1 MSYPEEAPQRPL
13 LELRILHAGTHQRH
27 CHPVVTPGQ
36 GLLQG
41 RAQFLQ
47 HRPHLR
53 GGGTGRGDTKR
64 SPKGPKRG
72 EQRGPETDANGA
84 TTGTQK
90 GHKWDPKGATNGT
103 QKGPPMGPKRDTNG
117 ATNGTPKEPPMGP

>member
-47 HRPHLR
+47 HRHHLR
-53 GGGTGRGDTKR
+53 GGGTASGDTKGTR
-64 SPKGPKRG
+64 NGPKRG
-72 EQRGPETDANGA
+72 HQ
-84 TTGTQK
+84 
-90 GHKWDPKGATNGT
+90 WDPKGT
-103 QKGPPMGPKRDTNG
+103 QMGPPMGPQKSHQWDPK
-117 ATNGTPKEPPMGP
+117 GTQMGPPIGPKKGSK

>member
-36 GLLQG
+36 GLLQDG
-41 RAQFLQ
+41 PNSSSTA
-47 HRPHLR
+47 PTC
-53 GGGTGRGDTKR
+53 GGGERRQGT
-64 SPKGPKRG
+64 PK
-72 EQRGPETDANGA
+72 GPETDPNGA
-84 TTGTQK
+84 TNGTQK

>member
-53 GGGTGRGDTKR
+53 GGGTASGDTKGTR
-64 SPKGPKRG
+64 NGPKRG
-72 EQRGPETDANGA
+72 HQ
-84 TTGTQK
+84 
-90 GHKWDPKGATNGT
+90 WDPKGTQMGPQRSHQWNPKRATNGT
-103 QKGPPMGPKRDTNG
+103 QRGPKWGHQWDPKR
-117 ATNGTPKEPPMGP
+117 ATNGTLKGPKWGHQ